1 MSSLTCRFLQNL
13 FGLVSCSFQSVLL
26 EAVTQMPRLT
36 MAHSKSL
43 IFCCPVLFL
52 FTAVGYSQAVVQS
65 ETIAP
70 PNVFSSPYLMFTAA
84 DYTADLQNL
93 DGGVIWPIDPA
104 YEYARRPWQ
113 TFYQCNAYPSVVV
126 EVDSENDVVRALNF
140 ANSRGLRVIVRNG
153 GHSYAGISRTNG
165 VVIDVQRLNE
175 VVIATDGLT
184 ATVGAGQIN
193 IGAYYELALRNLSI
207 PAGGC
212 PSVGISGL
220 TLGGGFGVLSR
231 LAGLTSDQVTRIVA
245 VVRNPKSKSYER
257 VEITPGGEYDDL
269 FYAFRGGMG
278 GNYGVVTQWTYR
290 TTPVHKVLDSEY
302 EFNLQLYRNSATH
315 RGNILKAIQTFMKW
329 ADDTNDRTYCEMSVK
344 TENLS
349 ASDIFSR
356 SPSDSVREKQLAK
369 SFVVE
374 STCICQGTNCAE
386 CQAGARTL
394 QNLMRNYSSSIRNF
408 NQAIK
413 DSKNWDYKIW
423 EIANCVAEYEE
434 AMKRNNLT
442 GLVHACAAKAQTNR
456 VGRGAHNRKKSL
468 FMKQHPNSNE
478 ISTLVNWFDDFAL
491 NIVADSYTATNV
503 EFYYWG
509 GALQTPPSYAEP
521 SPWDHRDQ
529 RWLVHITGRFADN
542 ASPLLIAQVY
552 FALNDLHYRL
562 TKNYNNDFND
572 YQNFVDPSLSFHAW
586 STRYFT
592 SATLQKLESINL
604 KYNPDDI
611 FRNEMSIPLMAVPTV
626 RSPAP
631 RAVPLGAPLV
641 LLFLLSLKFL

>member
-1 MSSLTCRFLQNL
+1 
-13 FGLVSCSFQSVLL
+13 
-26 EAVTQMPRLT
+26 

-43 IFCCPVLFL
+43 LFCCPVLFL

-70 PNVFSSPYLMFTAA
+70 PEVFSSPYLMFTAA

-113 TFYQCNAYPSVVV
+113 TFYKCNAYPSVVV
-126 EVDSENDVVRALNF
+126 EVASENDVVRALNF

-153 GHSYAGISRTNG
+153 GHSYAGLSRTNG
-165 VVIDVQRLNE
+165 VVIDVQRMND
-175 VVIATDGLT
+175 VVIATNGLT
-184 ATVGAGQIN
+184 ATIGAGQIN
-193 IGAYYELALRNLSI
+193 IGAYYELALRDVSI
-207 PAGGC
+207 PAGAC

-220 TLGGGFGVLSR
+220 TLGGGFGILSR
-231 LAGLTSDQVTRIVA
+231 LSGLASDQVTRIVA

-290 TTPVHKVLDSEY
+290 TTPVHKVLDSKY
-302 EFNLQLYRNSATH
+302 QFDLRLYRNSTTH
-315 RGNILKAIQTFMKW
+315 RGDVLQAIQLFMEW
-329 ADDTNDRTYCEMSVK
+329 ADDTNNRTSCKMSIT
-344 TENLS
+344 TEPLS
-349 ASDIFSR
+349 TSHDFSG
-356 SPSDSVREKQLAK
+356 SPSDRDRREQLAK
-369 SFVVE
+369 SFIVD
-374 STCICQGTNCAE
+374 STCICQGTNCTE

-394 QNLMRNYSSSIRNF
+394 QDLMRPYNSSIRNF
-408 NQAIK
+408 NQAIS
-413 DSKNWDYKIW
+413 DSQNWEDKIW
-423 EIANCVAEYEE
+423 GVANCATEYK
-434 AMKRNNLT
+434 AAIAKGNRNNLT
-442 GLVHACAAKAQTNR
+442 GLVHACAAKAQTNI

-478 ISTLVNWFDDFAL
+478 ISTLVNWCDDFAL

-503 EFYYWG
+503 DFYYWG
-509 GALQTPPSYAEP
+509 GALQTPPPYAEP

-626 RSPAP
+626 RRSPAP
-631 RAVPLGAPLV
+631 RAAPLGTPLV